1 MQLIVYYSITMLC
14 SQCYS
19 TMALIMN
26 LQTLG
31 MIKGLEEIANRCV
44 WYVCMW
50 GVYGR
55 WGRRAEGKPMETT
68 SVETPGAAADM
79 PCICVANRGALAAMQ
94 RERKGREGGAPCFCS
109 FNSGGLYWCV
119 SQPSSLARV
128 NERDSSAQNTRR
140 HSRHRLG
147 TKVT

>member
-1 MQLIVYYSITMLC
+1 
-14 SQCYS
+14 
-19 TMALIMN
+19 MALIMN

-50 GVYGR
+50 GVYER

-79 PCICVANRGALAAMQ
+79 YMRG
-94 RERKGREGGAPCFCS
+94 E
-109 FNSGGLYWCV
+109 
-119 SQPSSLARV
+119 
-128 NERDSSAQNTRR
+128 
-140 HSRHRLG
+140 
-147 TKVT
+147 